1 MASLVRQRVRV
12 GRTPAVAQASRLC
25 TSEEGHRHRR
35 DAWATEC
42 RRGFTLIETAM
53 TTVIIGVGVLALVEA
68 QQAFMRSNAWS
79 TNAATATYLANEVRE
94 LMRPLPRHDP
104 VTGLYFDK
112 NNVLRGWG
120 PENGEEDPTQFDDV
134 DDFDGITFFAGGS
147 AGVTDGDLPGPIDG
161 FGEIIPEIDSS
172 GNPVFME
179 VESEEGEATPVQL
192 ALQGWRQTV
201 SVTKVDPTNPTVTY
215 LKTDTI
221 APSTGFNGL
230 EVDEFPLRVT
240 VTVQYTGP
248 FEEQPTNMISTS
260 WIVP

>member
-1 MASLVRQRVRV
+1 MQ
-12 GRTPAVAQASRLC
+12 T
-25 TSEEGHRHRR
+25 
-35 DAWATEC
+35 

-104 VTGLYFDK
+104 VTGLYFDGSGT
-112 NNVLRGWG
+112 LRGWG
-120 PENGEEDPTQFDDV
+120 PENGEADPTQFDDI
-134 DDFDGITFFAGGS
+134 DDFDGITFFAAGS
-147 AGVTDGDLPGPIDG
+147 AGLSDGDLPGPIDG

-172 GNPVFME
+172 GNPVFAE
-179 VESEEGEATPVQL
+179 GSEEEEDEEAEPTQL
-192 ALQGWRQTV
+192 ALQGWRQSVT
-201 SVTKVDPTNPTVTY
+201 VTKVDPTNPTQTY
-215 LKTDTI
+215 LKTDEI
-221 APSTGFNGL
+221 APSGGFIGL
-230 EVDEFPLRVT
+230 KVNKFPLRVS

-248 FEEQPTNMISTS
+248 FEEAPTDMITTT